1 MLYQIL
7 LHYICESIE
16 RELFKMKNLIILKN
30 LFLILYFYFFFL
42 VSNYYA
48 YFDPGTGAFILQAII
63 TFLAAIVFYLGYPI
77 RYIKQLYK
85 KFFKKNELEVKK
97 DLDQNNKSE

>member
-1 MLYQIL
+1 MRK
-7 LHYICESIE
+7 E
-16 RELFKMKNLIILKN
+16 FKLKN
-30 LFLILYFYFFFL
+30 IFIFLYLYFYFL
-42 VSNYYA
+42 ITNSYA

-85 KFFKKNELEVKK
+85 KFFKKEMIEPKK

>member
-1 MLYQIL
+1 MRKQ
-7 LHYICESIE
+7 
-16 RELFKMKNLIILKN
+16 FKLKN
-30 LFLILYFYFFFL
+30 IFIFSYLYFYFL
-42 VSNYYA
+42 VNNSHA

-85 KFFKKNELEVKK
+85 KLFKTEEIEPKK